1 VIIEGV
7 QTMSVQTEQPRTTI
21 RRLQEMRKA
30 QTPIACLTAYDAG
43 FAAVL
48 DEAGVD
54 VVLVGDSL
62 GMVVQGHETTVP
74 VTLDHMIYHASM
86 VARGSRRA
94 LLMVDMPF
102 MSYATPVQALANA
115 ARLMQEG
122 GAQMVK
128 LEGDSSQVEVVSAL
142 AGHGI
147 PVCAHLGL
155 RPQSI
160 HKLGGY
166 RVQGRG
172 AHAGERMMRDA
183 VALQDAG
190 ADMLLLECVP
200 AVLAA
205 EIRGLVEIPVIGI
218 GAGADCDGQILVLHD
233 VLGMTARPP
242 RFARDFLKGADG
254 IAAAIRA
261 YVAAVRERSFPGPE
275 HAFTD

>member
-1 VIIEGV
+1 
-7 QTMSVQTEQPRTTI
+7 MSVQSEQAHVTT
-21 RRLQEMRKA
+21 RRLREMREA
-30 QTPIACLTAYDAG
+30 RSPIVCLTAYDAC
-43 FAAVL
+43 FAQLL

-62 GMVVQGHETTVP
+62 GMVVQGHDTTVP
-74 VTLDHMIYHASM
+74 VTLEHMIYHTAM
-86 VARGSRRA
+86 AARGCRRP
-94 LLMVDMPF
+94 LLMADMPF
-102 MSYATPVQALANA
+102 MSYTDPAQALTNA

-128 LEGDSSQVEVVSAL
+128 LEGDGGQVQVVSAL
-142 AGHGI
+142 ARHGI

-190 ADMLLLECVP
+190 ADLLLLECVP

-205 EIRGLVEIPVIGI
+205 EIRGMVEIPVIGI
-218 GAGADCDGQILVLHD
+218 GAGPDCDGQILVLHD
-233 VLGMTARPP
+233 VLGLTRHPP
-242 RFARDFLKGADG
+242 RFARNFLADTEDVPGAL
-254 IAAAIRA
+254 AA
-261 YVAAVRERSFPGPE
+261 YVSAVRERRFPGPE
-275 HAFTD
+275 HTFQN

>member
-21 RRLQEMRKA
+21 RRLQEMRKTR
-30 QTPIACLTAYDAG
+30 TPIACLTAYDAG
-43 FAAVL
+43 FAALV

-54 VVLVGDSL
+54 VLLVGDSL

-74 VTLDHMIYHASM
+74 VTLEHMIYHTAM
-86 VARGSRRA
+86 VARGTRRA
-94 LLMVDMPF
+94 LLMADMPF
-102 MSYATPVQALANA
+102 MSYPNPGQALANA

-128 LEGDSSQVEVVSAL
+128 LEGDSSQVEVVAAL

-172 AHAGERMMRDA
+172 VHAGEHMMRDA

-200 AVLAA
+200 SVLAA

-233 VLGMTARPP
+233 VLGMTERPP

-254 IAAAIRA
+254 IAAAVRA
-261 YVAAVRERSFPGPE
+261 YVSAVRERRFPGPE
-275 HAFTD
+275 HGFSD